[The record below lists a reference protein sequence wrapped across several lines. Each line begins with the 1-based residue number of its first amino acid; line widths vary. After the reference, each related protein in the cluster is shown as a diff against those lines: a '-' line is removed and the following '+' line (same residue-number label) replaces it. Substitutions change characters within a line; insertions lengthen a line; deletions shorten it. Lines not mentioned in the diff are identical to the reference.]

1 MKESAIQVFRN
12 EEFRVRT
19 MEDSGEIWFVAKD
32 IAEALEYSYWQPNI
46 VAHVPEIWKGIKR
59 INTPGGYQE
68 MLCLTENGVYFFLG
82 RSDKKKALPYQMWI
96 AGDVVPSIRKQ
107 GMYAMPA
114 KVEEI
119 LLNPDAF
126 IEVLKAYKAEQE
138 KRMALEA
145 KIEEDK
151 PKVIFADALEV
162 SNESILI
169 GNLAKILRQNG
180 IEIGQNRLFA
190 YLRETGYLMRCKGE
204 RWNMPTQD
212 SLERGLFEVK
222 TRVINNAD
230 GTTKT
235 VRTTKV
241 TPKGQMHFI
250 ESFLKGKAAR
260 EYDI

>member
-1 MKESAIQVFRN
+1 MGSAIQIFRN
-12 EEFRVRT
+12 GEYRVRIL
-19 MEDSGEIWFVAKD
+19 ESNGEIWFVAKD
-32 IAEALEYSYWQPNI
+32 IAESLEYSYWQANI

-68 MLCLTENGVYFFLG
+68 MLCLTEQGVYFFLG
-82 RSDKKKALPYQMWI
+82 RSDKKKAIPYQMWI
-96 AGDVVPSIRKQ
+96 AGEVIPSIRKH
-107 GMYAMPA
+107 GMYITPA
-114 KVEEI
+114 KVEDI
-119 LLNPDAF
+119 LSNPDAF
-126 IEVLKAYKAEQE
+126 IAVLQAYKAEKM
-138 KRMALEA
+138 KREALEA
-145 KIEEDK
+145 KVEEDR

-180 IEIGQNRLFA
+180 VEIGQNRLFE

-212 SLERGLFEVK
+212 SIERGLFEIK

-230 GTTKT
+230 GSSKI

-241 TPKGQMHFI
+241 TPRGQRHFVNM
-250 ESFLKGKAAR
+250 FLKGSAT
-260 EYDI
+260 YGN